1 MLESSIEEN
10 VEILMDKSRFKQIM
24 YNLLSNTMKY
34 LNKDGKVIV
43 SLIKESKYVKIT
55 VEDNGTGIKEED
67 LPFIFERF
75 YRADIS
81 RNSETGGTG
90 LGLSITKSLVEAHGG
105 RIYARSQIGKGTK
118 FTILLPI

>member
-1 MLESSIEEN
+1 EN